1 MRQSQVDKHRY
12 SVWPAPAKINLF
24 LHVTGRRRDGYH
36 ELQTLFQLL
45 DWGDEIRIR
54 KTRQPQIS
62 RTSGGYGVAE
72 SEDLAIRAAKSLQRA
87 VGCHWGAE
95 IGVKKNVPIGSGM
108 GGGSSDAAT
117 VLLAL
122 NRLWDCGLSLAELA
136 GLGVELGADVPVFV
150 QGRSALATGIGDL
163 LKPVELG
170 ARDYVL
176 VFPDFSMSTRAVF
189 GDPGLKRDSKPINL
203 DQALSG
209 QGRNDCEILVGKR
222 FPEFPKIIKAL
233 EKWGPAMMT
242 GTGSGIFIPM
252 HDKKSAK
259 SAAEE
264 MKSLYNVRA
273 VSGVD
278 RSPVHE
284 ILDGKEIKLLG
295 RRQVG

>member
-1 MRQSQVDKHRY
+1 MGQSRVDKYRY

-24 LHVTGRRRDGYH
+24 LHVTGRRSDGYH

-62 RTSGGYGVAE
+62 RMSANYCVAE
-72 SEDLAIRAAKSLQRA
+72 SDDLAIRAARTLQRA
-87 VGCHWGAE
+87 SGCNSGAE
-95 IGVKKNVPIGSGM
+95 IGVKKNIPLGSGM

-122 NRLWDCGLSLAELA
+122 NRLWGCGFSLAELS
-136 GLGVELGADVPVFV
+136 GLGVKLGADVPVFV
-150 QGRSALATGIGDL
+150 QGYSALATGIGDL
-163 LKPVELG
+163 LTPVELG
-170 ARDYVL
+170 AREYVL
-176 VFPDFSMSTRAVF
+176 VFPDFSMSTREVF
-189 GDPGLKRDSKPINL
+189 GDPGLKRDSAPINR
-203 DQALSG
+203 DQVLSG

-222 FPEFPKIIKAL
+222 FPEFLKILQSLI
-233 EKWGPAMMT
+233 KWGPAMMT

-273 VSGVD
+273 VSGID

>member
-1 MRQSQVDKHRY
+1 MGQNRVDKHQY

-24 LHVTGRRRDGYH
+24 LHVTSRRSDGYH

-54 KTRQPQIS
+54 RTSQSQIS
-62 RTSGGYGVAE
+62 RMSADYCVPE
-72 SEDLAIRAAKSLQRA
+72 SDDLAIRAARALQRA
-87 VGCHWGAE
+87 CGCNSGAE
-95 IGVKKNVPIGSGM
+95 IGVKKNTPLGSGM

-122 NRLWDCGLSLAELA
+122 NRLWDCGLSLAELSGI
-136 GLGVELGADVPVFV
+136 GLKLGADVPVFV
-150 QGRSALATGIGDL
+150 QGCSALATGIGDL

-170 ARDYVL
+170 AREYVL
-176 VFPDFSMSTRAVF
+176 IFPDFSMSTREVF
-189 GDPGLKRDSKPINL
+189 GDPGLKRDSAPITL
-203 DQALSG
+203 HQALSG

-222 FPEFPKIIKAL
+222 FPEFLKILQAL
-233 EKWGPAMMT
+233 KKWGPAMMT

-252 HDKKSAK
+252 QDKKSAM